1 MAELSRDE
9 VISVLGP
16 KLSDV
21 VVAEIIGTGITKD
34 ELLQARARVIK
45 DTATHNPGPAMTPGH
60 IASVVDILERLKQRG
75 VLGEAGSK
83 LE

>member
-21 VVAEIIGTGITKD
+21 VVAEIIGTGINKD
-34 ELLQARARVIK
+34 ELRQALARVVRDH
-45 DTATHNPGPAMTPGH
+45 DTHDPRPRMQPGH
-60 IASVVDILERLKQRG
+60 IASVVDILERLNQRG
-75 VLGEAGSK
+75 LLGEAGSK

>member
-34 ELLQARARVIK
+34 ELIQARARVVK
-45 DTATHNPGPAMTPGH
+45 DTAAHNPGAKMTPGH

-75 VLGEAGSK
+75 LLGEAGSK